1 MNLYP
6 AIDIK
11 GGKCIRLTKGK
22 LEKITFYNSDPL
34 EQAKEF
40 VKVGANCIHM
50 VDIDGAFKGENCNH
64 EIFIKIKKKIKCFI
78 QVGGGIRNERTVAYL
93 VDNNIDRIVLGTV
106 AVTNPG
112 LVKKVSTQFPG
123 KIAIGLDAKKGFVA
137 TEGWSKIKKI
147 TVTELA
153 KQYEDMG
160 IRHLIFTDIDKDGVL
175 EGVSYDQLQGL
186 LESTKIN
193 VIASGGVSSLEDI
206 KKLKKISINYQN
218 LVGVIVGKAIYEK
231 RLQVEHAVNF
241 LNKTNED

>member
-1 MNLYP
+1 M
-6 AIDIK
+6 
-11 GGKCIRLTKGK
+11 
-22 LEKITFYNSDPL
+22 
-34 EQAKEF
+34 
-40 VKVGANCIHM
+40 
-50 VDIDGAFKGENCNH
+50 
-64 EIFIKIKKKIKCFI
+64 
-78 QVGGGIRNERTVAYL
+78 
-93 VDNNIDRIVLGTV
+93 GTV

-175 EGVSYDQLQGL
+175 EGVSYDQLQDL
-186 LESTKIN
+186 LESTNIN

-206 KKLKKISINYQN
+206 KKLKKISTNYQN

-231 RLQVEHAVNF
+231 RLQVEQAVNF
-241 LNKTNED
+241 LNETNED